1 MKTTFLL
8 LALLSMPLVFSQSL
22 THKEDRSLITSKS
35 YTYYNGDCMIS
46 KKTYKKLLK
55 DDQQALS
62 DFESHIRN
70 KSIANIINGLSGA
83 LGAYNLINWISG
95 DDLSWELVG
104 VNLAL
109 AIPTYFLN
117 KKAEKMLNKVE
128 EQFNNEVSFKFVGDQ
143 FGLGVAVRF

>member
-1 MKTTFLL
+1 MKTAFLL
-8 LALLSMPLVFSQSL
+8 LALLCMPLVFSQSL
-22 THKEDRSLITSKS
+22 THKEDGSLITSKS

-46 KKTYKKLLK
+46 KKTYKELLK

-70 KSIANIINGLSGA
+70 KGVADVINGLSGVLA
-83 LGAYNLINWISG
+83 TYNLINWISG
-95 DDLSWELVG
+95 DDFSWELVG

-117 KKAEKMLNKVE
+117 KKAEKMLNQVE
-128 EQFNNEVSFKFVGDQ
+128 DQFNNQVSFKFVGNQ
-143 FGLGVAVRF
+143 YGLGVGLRF

>member
-1 MKTTFLL
+1 MKTAFLL
-8 LALLSMPLVFSQSL
+8 LALLCMPLVFSQSL
-22 THKEDRSLITSKS
+22 THKEDGSLMTSKS
-35 YTYYNGDCMIS
+35 YAYYNGDCMIS
-46 KKTYKKLLK
+46 KKVYKELLK

-70 KSIANIINGLSGA
+70 KGVADIINGLSGMLA
-83 LGAYNLINWISG
+83 TYNLINWISG
-95 DDLSWELVG
+95 DDFSWELVG

-128 EQFNNEVSFKFVGDQ
+128 EQFNDEVSFKFVGDQ
-143 FGLGVAVRF
+143 FGLGVGVRF